1 MKIPLFI
8 LTIFFITSYANNSEQ
23 KINDELPKTDII
35 IDSANTNMDENIKN
49 ESPLKFLEEDS
60 IAFLNSTNK
69 EEELINKY
77 CKCTKAKGSLSIDC
91 RDFIK
96 ELSIYQAISDK
107 IRTKYFYNDAISD
120 KLNSRIKALN
130 DKFNSCSK

>member
-49 ESPLKFLEEDS
+49 ESAQN
-60 IAFLNSTNK
+60 I
-69 EEELINKY
+69 
-77 CKCTKAKGSLSIDC
+77 
-91 RDFIK
+91 
-96 ELSIYQAISDK
+96 
-107 IRTKYFYNDAISD
+107 
-120 KLNSRIKALN
+120 
-130 DKFNSCSK
+130 